1 MMIAA
6 ASGGQS
12 IVGCEWMMKRALDLS
27 LSLLGL
33 FVLSP
38 LLAAIAMVITFDSRG
53 PVFYRGLRAGRFGV
67 PFQIFKFRTMAVD
80 AEKLGGASTPED
92 DPRVTR
98 AGKVLRKYKLDELPQ
113 LLNVITGEM
122 SVVGPRPQVLWAVVR
137 YSHEEME
144 ILNVRPGITDMAS
157 IRFRNEAEI
166 LRHSTDADL
175 EYFAKIH
182 PEKMRLGLEYVKM
195 QSSWLDCKI
204 ICKTLAVIFSSKGTD
219 RYQSAVER
227 RTISDSTHET

>member
-6 ASGGQS
+6 APGGQS
-12 IVGCEWMMKRALDLS
+12 IVGREWMMKRALDLS
-27 LSLLGL
+27 LSLLGV

-38 LLAAIAMVITFDSRG
+38 LFAAIAIVITFDSRG
-53 PVFYRGLRAGRFGV
+53 PVFYRALRAGRFGV
-67 PFQIFKFRTMAVD
+67 PFQIFKFRTMVVD

-122 SVVGPRPQVLWAVVR
+122 SVVGPRPQVLWAVAR
-137 YSHEEME
+137 YSNEEME

-166 LRHSTDADL
+166 LRHSADADR

-182 PEKMRLGLEYVKM
+182 PEKMRLSLEYVKM
-195 QSSWLDCKI
+195 QSTWLDCKI

-219 RYQSAVER
+219 RYPSAGER
-227 RTISDSTHET
+227 RTISDSTHES